1 MPPVTG
7 TSLINPGEASCILN
21 PSFSGSYYCRQYYSG
36 RAAWGF
42 EPVYPG
48 WLPTTGYTSDDT
60 APPPAEP
67 QQDAQLAAQVGNLAT
82 EVEMMREDQAQRQ
95 SRGVPSAEPPA
106 ATEEKPPTTL
116 FVYRDGHQMEVQD
129 YAILGSTLWVFSDQR
144 TRQISLADLDLGATK
159 RVNEERGVDFTAPN

>member
-1 MPPVTG
+1 
-7 TSLINPGEASCILN
+7 
-21 PSFSGSYYCRQYYSG
+21 
-36 RAAWGF
+36 
-42 EPVYPG
+42 
-48 WLPTTGYTSDDT
+48 
-60 APPPAEP
+60 
-67 QQDAQLAAQVGNLAT
+67 
-82 EVEMMREDQAQRQ
+82 MMREDQAQRQ